1 MGKIRDAI
9 EDGLSFATKHYN
21 INIDEFMQLSLAE
34 FGANTLQYESS
45 IHEYLL
51 IQEELTEYF
60 EKVDSEYAVQQ
71 NDR

>member
-21 INIDEFMQLSLAE
+21 INIAEFMQLSLAE

-60 EKVDSEYAVQQ
+60 EKVDSEYAVQ
-71 NDR
+71 

>member
-9 EDGLSFATKHYN
+9 EDGLSFATEHYN
-21 INIDEFMQLSLAE
+21 ITFEEFMQLSLAK

-45 IHEYLL
+45 IHEFLL

-60 EKVDSEYAVQQ
+60 EKVDSEYAVQ
-71 NDR
+71 

>member
-9 EDGLSFATKHYN
+9 EDGLSFAPKHYN

-60 EKVDSEYAVQQ
+60 EKVDSEYAVQ
-71 NDR
+71 

>member
-60 EKVDSEYAVQQ
+60 EKADSEYAVQ
-71 NDR
+71 